1 MQECIK
7 YKKAYILYRIDT
19 MLRMYTSRK
28 NMFKYRYYMYLIDIF
43 DSKEYTNLGRIKH
56 SLYDVPSID
65 LYIESVIQEESECG
79 NMQDLDLRP

>member
-1 MQECIK
+1 MYEK
-7 YKKAYILYRIDT
+7 EYILYRIDI

-28 NMFKYRYYMYLIDIF
+28 NMFKYRYYMYLMDIF

-56 SLYDVPSID
+56 LLYDVPSID

-79 NMQDLDLRP
+79 NTQYSNLRP